1 MKKALFFSLLLCVV
15 VFTSSCSSEAEE
27 LRLRFVQ
34 EYVVLTEEIAT
45 CEEAGTLWDT
55 LDLSQSGESNE
66 FGILQEFS
74 SQETKEQIAALDEML
89 NELFLCSDEKSALL
103 FYDRAMTQLR
113 ILQNYSEFAHPM
125 TFDQKGELYSVCST
139 ISMFNG
145 AFHQILG
152 DPILTEQ

>member
-1 MKKALFFSLLLCVV
+1 MV

-74 SQETKEQIAALDEML
+74 SQETKE
-89 NELFLCSDEKSALL
+89 
-103 FYDRAMTQLR
+103 
-113 ILQNYSEFAHPM
+113 
-125 TFDQKGELYSVCST
+125 
-139 ISMFNG
+139 
-145 AFHQILG
+145 
-152 DPILTEQ
+152 